1 MFFDVTVIGAGSIG
15 ISIAHLLS
23 KKKYKVLLID
33 KENNFGLHTSS
44 RNTEI
49 VHAGIYYKPN
59 SLKAKMSIQGKNLLY
74 NFCDK
79 YKVPYKKCGKIFLG
93 YNNDHLKNFESI
105 YSRAKLNGLYDLY
118 EINSDKII
126 NIEPNIKGKY
136 FLRSPSSG
144 IFDSQDFMQK
154 MLNIGI
160 DNDLIFSPNTELNSV
175 EDNKTYYTLH
185 VVENKKNKFT
195 INSKII
201 VNSAGNFAVSLFEKI
216 FDTKSFYESNPIKG
230 NYLTCSGSPLF
241 QNIIYPPLSPGQI
254 EPRVDAI
261 TDLNNIMK
269 FGPDV
274 EEITSLDDYS
284 VNNNIIK
291 KFYNEISKYLKNVNI
306 NKLSLAYSGIR
317 PKIKYKN
324 NLHDDF
330 VIEWYKDKCIN
341 LFGMDS
347 PALTAS
353 LAIADHV
360 NSMID
365 KKDI

>member
-1 MFFDVTVIGAGSIG
+1 MFFDVTVIGAGTIG

-23 KKKYKVLLID
+23 KKNYKVLLID
-33 KENNFGLHTSS
+33 KEKNFGLHTSS

-49 VHAGIYYKPN
+49 IHAGIYYKPN
-59 SLKAKMSIQGKNLLY
+59 SLKAKMCIEGKSLLY
-74 NFCDK
+74 NFCDY

-105 YSRAKLNGLYDLY
+105 ISRAELNGLNDLY
-118 EINSDKII
+118 EISSEKISS
-126 NIEPNIKGKY
+126 IEPNIKGKY

-154 MLNIGI
+154 MLNIAV
-160 DNDLIFSPNTELNSV
+160 DNDLIFSPNTELNFV
-175 EDNKTYYTLH
+175 EDYKTYNTLH
-185 VVENKKNKFT
+185 VIENKKNRFK

-201 VNSAGNFAVSLFEKI
+201 INCAGNFSISLFEKI
-216 FDTKSFYESNPIKG
+216 FDIKTLYKPNPIKG
-230 NYLTCSGSPLF
+230 NYLTYSGKALF
-241 QNIIYPPLSPGQI
+241 ENIIYPPLKPGKI
-254 EPRVDAI
+254 EPRIDAI
-261 TDLNNIMK
+261 SDMNNIMK

-274 EEITSLDDYS
+274 EQVTSLEDYT
-284 VNNNIIK
+284 VNENIK
-291 KFYNEISKYLKNVNI
+291 TKFYNEISKYLKNI
-306 NKLSLAYSGIR
+306 EIDKLNLAYSGIR

-324 NLHDDF
+324 FLHDDF

-347 PALTAS
+347 PALTSS
-353 LAIADHV
+353 LAIAKYV

-365 KKDI
+365 EKNK